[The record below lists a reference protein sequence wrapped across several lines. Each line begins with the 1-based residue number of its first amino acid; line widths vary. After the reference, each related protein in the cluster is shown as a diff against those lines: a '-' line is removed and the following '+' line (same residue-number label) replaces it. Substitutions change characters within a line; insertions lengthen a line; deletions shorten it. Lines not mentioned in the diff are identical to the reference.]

1 MIAQLFFTAL
11 LGAILLYAVSSYRK
25 APVIGLA
32 SVAAGLAGLY
42 FVWVP
47 RHASA
52 LAAFAGIG
60 RGADLIVYTWVVI
73 SLLMLVNLHLRLRQQ
88 TEMITQLARANALA
102 QAKASGRASRRGG
115 RARATRTPE
124 RRDDRDPPHAESA

>member
-11 LGAILLYAVSSYRK
+11 LAGILLYAVASYRK
-25 APVIGLA
+25 APVIGLL
-32 SVAAGLAGLY
+32 SIAAGLAGLY

-47 RHASA
+47 RHASM
-52 LAAFAGIG
+52 LATFAGIG

-88 TEMITQLARANALA
+88 TEMITELARANALA
-102 QAKASGRASRRGG
+102 MAKVTGRVEERGSRSRT
-115 RARATRTPE
+115 ARTHE
-124 RRDDRDPPHAESA
+124 RREARKAAAAKSA